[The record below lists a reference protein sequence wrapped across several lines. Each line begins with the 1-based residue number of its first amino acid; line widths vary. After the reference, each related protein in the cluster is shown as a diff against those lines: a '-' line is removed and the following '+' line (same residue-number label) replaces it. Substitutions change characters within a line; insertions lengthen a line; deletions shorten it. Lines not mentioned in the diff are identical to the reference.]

1 MHPLIPAGRLL
12 RRLFA
17 PTYQARALAAANHP
31 LIEPLETCHV
41 TFLLTQPHKKKKQAS
56 ELAQANQVKSEFLS
70 VMSHELRTPL
80 NLIMGY
86 AGVMQDQTL
95 AQINQEQESS
105 LNKIMRCSH

>member
-1 MHPLIPAGRLL
+1 M
-12 RRLFA
+12 
-17 PTYQARALAAANHP
+17 
-31 LIEPLETCHV
+31 

-105 LNKIMRCSH
+105 LNKIMRCSHDLLEMIISIMEASRIEAGKTNPRGRSKFYASVKTCV